1 MQKETLHKVLATG
14 TVLLGL
20 FIAAMESLIG
30 STILPSILASLG
42 GFDLYPWMVSAFLLA
57 LVVTTPLFGK
67 LADHM
72 GFYPIYLAA
81 IGIFMIGSLG
91 CGLSQTMPQMIVAR
105 CIQGIGTAGL
115 INLCMLYVGLAFPLN
130 MRHKLGALVSSV
142 WALASLLGPAI
153 GAVIAAYSSW
163 RFAFLI
169 NVPLCLLLLISGR
182 IYLRHLPKPQSQGPF
197 DIKGA
202 MLFTFGTIALLISMI
217 RMGKGESGA
226 IEWAL
231 FLLSAALFTTLFFH
245 SKKIAH
251 GFLSLKPLLTYPHVG
266 ISMGIGA
273 LCGAFLFSTSN
284 LLPLFIQG
292 AQGEPIRQVGYV
304 VTSMALGTCTGSFLT
319 AMLLGRIG
327 FRNALLVSFCFL
339 TIGLTQLMLITY
351 GSSFSSILI
360 ANFILGT
367 GIGMS
372 SNCSIV
378 ATQSFSPRSKLGV
391 HTGLFGFFRSVGGML
406 IISILGTVQL
416 LTFRNEVAKETIA
429 LQRTEAIE
437 ALQHPEYILEE
448 SNREKLSA
456 SVLATLEQSLATSI
470 HWALVA
476 LGPLLLVHLALAL
489 RMPNTK
495 PHEIQLI
502 PEPESIGE

>member
-1 MQKETLHKVLATG
+1 MQKETLHKVLATA

-30 STILPSILASLG
+30 STILPSILSSLG

-67 LADHM
+67 LADHL
-72 GFYPIYLAA
+72 GFFKIYVAA
-81 IGIFMIGSLG
+81 IGIFMVGSLG

-105 CIQGIGTAGL
+105 SIQGIGTAGL
-115 INLCMLYVGLAFPLN
+115 INLCMLYVGLAFPLS

-182 IYLRHLPKPQSQGPF
+182 SYLRDLPKPQNQGPF

-202 MLFTFGTIALLISMI
+202 LLFTFGTISLLVSLI
-217 RMGKGESGA
+217 RMGKGEISSLEWSLLGA
-226 IEWAL
+226 AI
-231 FLLSAALFTTLFFH
+231 ALFTMLFFH
-245 SKKIAH
+245 SRKIAH
-251 GFLSLKPLLTYPHVG
+251 GFLSLKPLLDYPHVG

-304 VTSMALGTCTGSFLT
+304 ITSMALGTCTGSFLT
-319 AMLLGRIG
+319 AMLLGRLG
-327 FRNALLVSFCFL
+327 FRKALLVSFCFL
-339 TIGLTQLMLITY
+339 TAGLTQLMLLTY

-406 IISILGTVQL
+406 VISILGTVQL
-416 LTFRNEVAKETIA
+416 LTFRNEVAKETLA
-429 LQRTEAIE
+429 LQKQEVLQ
-437 ALQHPEYILEE
+437 ALKHPEYILEE

-456 SVLATLEQSLATSI
+456 SVLATLEQSLAYSI

-476 LGPLLLVHLALAL
+476 LGPLLLVHLFLAL